1 MSAKDSF
8 TGLNPKLICAI
19 YPMKRIGDGTEW
31 ARDYDHEAFEAPL
44 TQASLDMAVT
54 WQSPFEGSGVESR
67 FPALAQMAQ
76 AGMFSG
82 VLQAVGHALPKDM
95 KRTQALI
102 DDLDGAAKKLV
113 GRSGVTQL
121 NSTQVFSGAPPIKI
135 QVTAFLRAFKDSWR
149 EVEEPLKKLQE
160 WTLPQELARDG
171 VAAEF
176 IKSGADVLAL
186 MPSSVPQIV
195 GFTYKTRIFQPMVIE
210 SVSDPLDAPIDRHG
224 YRVSAAVQITLCSLT
239 ALDRRD
245 WGDTYVETGRMYF

>member
-1 MSAKDSF
+1 MSAKNSF
-8 TGLNPKLICAI
+8 TGLNPNLICAI

-76 AGMFSG
+76 AGLFSG
-82 VLQAVGHALPKDM
+82 TLQAVGHALPKDLE
-95 KRTQALI
+95 RTQALI
-102 DDLDGAAKKLV
+102 SDLDNSAKKLV
-113 GRSGVTQL
+113 GKSGLTKL
-121 NSTQVFSGAPPIKI
+121 NSHQVFSGMPPVKI
-135 QVTAFLRAFKDSWR
+135 QVTAFLRAFRDSWR

-186 MPSSVPQIV
+186 MPSKVPQIV
-195 GFTYKTRIFQPMVIE
+195 GITYKTRIVQPCVIE
-210 SVSDPLDAPIDRHG
+210 AISDPWDAPIDRHG
-224 YRVSAAVQITLCSLT
+224 YRISASVQITLCTLT

-245 WGDTYVETGRMYF
+245 WGNTYVETGRMYF

>member
-1 MSAKDSF
+1 MKASDSF
-8 TGLNPKLICAI
+8 TGLSPHLIASI
-19 YPMKRIGDGTEW
+19 YPMKRVGDGADW
-31 ARDYDHEAFEAPL
+31 ARDYDYEAFEAPL

-67 FPALAQMAQ
+67 FPALAQMSQ

-82 VLQAVGHALPKDM
+82 VLQAVGHALPKGM
-95 KRTQALI
+95 ERTQALI
-102 DDLDGAAKKLV
+102 DDLDNSAKKLV
-113 GRSGVTQL
+113 GKSGLTKL
-121 NSTQVFSGAPPIKI
+121 NSTQVFSGAPPVKI
-135 QVTAFLRAFKDSWR
+135 QVTAFLRAFRDSWR

-176 IKSGADVLAL
+176 IKSGFDLLAL
-186 MPSSVPQIV
+186 MPSKVPQIV
-195 GFTYKTRIFQPMVIE
+195 GFAYKTRIFQPMVIE
-210 SVSDPLDAPIDRHG
+210 AVSDPLDAPIDRHG